1 MVNANSLITSVD
13 TTHEDQIHDCQ
24 FDFYGTRLATASS
37 DKSIKVFEVHNDKTN
52 FLSEI
57 RQHDGPVWQVSW
69 AHPKYG
75 ALLASASFDT
85 KLKINREGN
94 DGQWSPIFTYEG
106 HRSSVNTVQFA
117 PAEFGLVL
125 ACGSTDGDVSILTG
139 DPQNPGHWDHVKFPA
154 HKGGVNS
161 ISWAP
166 CSYMGSLCCEP
177 TSADS
182 SRALKK
188 RIVTAGCDNLI
199 KIWEEDEHG
208 NWVSATPKGKEMA
221 HNDWVRDVAWAPS
234 TGLDRQ
240 IIASCD
246 HDGEARVWIKN
257 PNSFEWDSKLLKKF
271 DFPLWHVSW
280 SVTGNILAVSGDD
293 NHVSL
298 WRESPDRSWNCISDE
313 QAAQ

>member
-1 MVNANSLITSVD
+1 M
-13 TTHEDQIHDCQ
+13 
-24 FDFYGTRLATASS
+24 YYPRLNPRS
-37 DKSIKVFEVHNDKTN
+37 KSI
-52 FLSEI
+52 L
-57 RQHDGPVWQVSW
+57 
-69 AHPKYG
+69 
-75 ALLASASFDT
+75 ASFDT

-139 DPQNPGHWDHVKFPA
+139 DPQVTPSFNNTYPHFIFQNPGHWDHVKFPA

-199 KIWEEDEHG
+199 KIWEE
-208 NWVSATPKGKEMA
+208 GK
-221 HNDWVRDVAWAPS
+221 N
-234 TGLDRQ
+234 
-240 IIASCD
+240 
-246 HDGEARVWIKN
+246 
-257 PNSFEWDSKLLKKF
+257 
-271 DFPLWHVSW
+271 
-280 SVTGNILAVSGDD
+280 
-293 NHVSL
+293 
-298 WRESPDRSWNCISDE
+298 
-313 QAAQ
+313 